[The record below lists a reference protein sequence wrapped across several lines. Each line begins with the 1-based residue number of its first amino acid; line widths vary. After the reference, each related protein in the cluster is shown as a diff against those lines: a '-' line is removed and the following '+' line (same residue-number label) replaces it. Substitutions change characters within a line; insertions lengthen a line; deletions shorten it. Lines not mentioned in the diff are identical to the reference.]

1 MRPFF
6 PNRLR
11 PFLLILAAGACAL
24 TAQQVREQPP
34 LYPGPFS
41 IVPGV
46 FVTPVPGLPFTAT
59 VIIESKVALE
69 DGTTQT
75 RLSQALI
82 ARDTNGRIRNERHA
96 LVPEGSQGM
105 PPLLSVH
112 VFDPTTRIS
121 TVMNPFTHIAQQRV
135 IPLPVNHAAG
145 PNAVAEDLGTTTLNG
160 MPTHGTRIIHTIRGR
175 SSGTGKPVTIT
186 DEFWYSDELHMNL
199 LETHTDVRGGTQ
211 TVSILSIQREEPSP
225 TLFEIPA
232 GYKVVDLTPPP
243 DSPAAQV
250 APR

>member
-1 MRPFF
+1 MPLCF
-6 PNRLR
+6 PTRSL
-11 PFLLILAAGACAL
+11 PCLLLLATSVL
-24 TAQQVREQPP
+24 SLPAQDVREQPP
-34 LYPGPFS
+34 LYRGPIS
-41 IVPGV
+41 IVQGV
-46 FVTPVPGLPFTAT
+46 FVTPIPGVPFTAT
-59 VIIESKVALE
+59 VVIESKMPLP

-96 LVPEGSQGM
+96 LMPEGSQGT
-105 PPLLSVH
+105 PPLLSAH
-112 VFDPTTRIS
+112 IFDPATRIS
-121 TVMNPFTHIAQQRV
+121 TVMNPFTRIAQQRV
-135 IPLPVNHAAG
+135 IPVPVNHAAG
-145 PNAVAEDLGTTTLNG
+145 PNAVAEDLGTATLNG
-160 MPTHGTRIIHTIRGR
+160 MPTHGTRITRTIRGR

-199 LETHTDVRGGTQ
+199 LETHTDPRGGTQ

-225 TLFEIPA
+225 TLFEIPP

-243 DSPAAQV
+243 DAPAAQF